1 MKILFDGRALK
12 HKHFTGVEIYADML
26 YKTLSKII
34 DIKLVVPSYSNTY
47 LQHIWEHIVLPIKS
61 LSFDL
66 LFCPANIAPL
76 WVPVRVKLVV
86 TLHDVAYLTYPH
98 SVSNLFGAYYRWLIP
113 IVLRRADSV
122 ITISKSSRDE
132 IIRYYPFVQSK
143 IHVVYNGIGQNFTP
157 VDFPT
162 KTKTILYVGSLH
174 ERKNFVSVLQ
184 AFKQI
189 QNKMDDEYRLV
200 VIGKFSDIFNLTSET
215 QILFEDAKDNRHIDF
230 LDSVSME
237 ELQWHYAHATLFIF
251 PSFYEGFGFPPLE
264 AMASGTPVITS
275 NISSMPEICGDAAL
289 YVSPSDIND
298 IVTKM
303 HFILTNPDLQKELI
317 LKGLEQVKK
326 FTWEKT
332 AKKYKN
338 IFEKALI

>member
-1 MKILFDGRALK
+1 MKILFDGRVLQ
-12 HKHFTGVEIYADML
+12 HKQATGVEIYTNAL
-26 YKTLSKII
+26 FHSLSQIVSL
-34 DIKLVVPSYSNTY
+34 KLISPISKNKYM
-47 LQHIWEHIVLPIKS
+47 QHLWEHSVLPVKS
-61 LSFDL
+61 RLFDL
-66 LFCPANIAPL
+66 LFCPANVAPL
-76 WVPVRVKLVV
+76 WIPKKVKLVV

-122 ITISKSSRDE
+122 ITISKASRNE
-132 IIRYYPFVQSK
+132 IIKYYPFVESK
-143 IHVVYNGIGQNFTP
+143 IHVVYNGIGQSFTP
-157 VDFPT
+157 IDFAT

-184 AFKQI
+184 AFQKI
-189 QNKMDDEYRLV
+189 QNQIGDYRLV
-200 VIGKFSDIFNLTSET
+200 VIGKLSNIFNLTSQT
-215 QILFEDAKDNRHIDF
+215 QKSIEEAKKNSQIEF
-230 LDSVSME
+230 LDSVSEE
-237 ELQWHYAHATLFIF
+237 ELQWHYAHAALFLF

-275 NISSMPEICGDAAL
+275 NISSMPEVCGDAAM
-289 YVSPSDIND
+289 YVNPSDVND
-298 IVTKM
+298 IATKM
-303 HFILTNPDLQKELI
+303 HVLLTNIDLQKELI